1 MIVLMV
7 RTEQARFL
15 AWREAFFGCAALG
28 RIRRKG
34 GRAEERRKRGF
45 YCSWTQVRPPSSVT
59 KRRRSREIIVA
70 CNVSRASTPIQS
82 GANPGDAATDCVAGG
97 GVTRRQCSPSSV
109 RTMIPARPTTQAIFS
124 DAAAPASRSAVTPL
138 ACGCQVCPS
147 SVECSMRPPEPS
159 RQRARRFGEPN
170 TIGWTAFSAK
180 AFSRAG
186 AGAPAAGSKS
196 RLAARSPTREGAGV
210 EGAGGA
216 ADAAAVGASPAWDF
230 CSAA

>member
-34 GRAEERRKRGF
+34 GRAEERRKRDF

-59 KRRRSREIIVA
+59 KRRRSREMIVA

-82 GANPGDAATDCVAGG
+82 EFRAEGVAASIAG
-97 GVTRRQCSPSSV
+97 GVTCRQCSPSSV
-109 RTMIPARPTTQAIFS
+109 RTMIPPRPTTQAIFS

-170 TIGWTAFSAK
+170 TIGWTAFAAK
-180 AFSRAG
+180 AFSRVG
-186 AGAPAAGSKS
+186 AGAPAAVSKS
-196 RLAARSPTREGAGV
+196 RLAARSPTREGGGV
-210 EGAGGA
+210 EGAAGA
-216 ADAAAVGASPAWDF
+216 AEAAAVGASPTWDF